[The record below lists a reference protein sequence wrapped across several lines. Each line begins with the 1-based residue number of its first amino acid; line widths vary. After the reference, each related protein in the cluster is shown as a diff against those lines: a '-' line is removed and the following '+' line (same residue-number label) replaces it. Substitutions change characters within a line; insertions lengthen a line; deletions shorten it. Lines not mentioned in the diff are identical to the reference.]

1 MKRIITIGREFGA
14 GGGTLGRRLAKELGI
29 EYYDRDIILATAKA
43 SAHLTPEQVRQWDER
58 VPKEFGFTQSL
69 FNFYSKPLGEELWNA
84 QVHAIRELANKES
97 CVIVGRNADYI
108 LKEYDHCLRVFV
120 HADRSWRLLL
130 MRQEYALLLAALI
143 ALIDA
148 LPVFGTGTVLVPW
161 AAVEC
166 LLGAVPRGIALLALF
181 AVISVV
187 RSVLEPKLMAAQ
199 AGLPP
204 LASLCAMYVGF
215 CAMGVAGMVLAP
227 MALMLVKQLRDGGYI
242 RLWR

>member
-14 GGGTLGRRLAKELGI
+14 GGGTLGRRLAKEFGI

-84 QVHAIRELANKES
+84 QVHAIRELADKES

-130 MRQEYALLLAALI
+130 MRQEMP
-143 ALIDA
+143 D
-148 LPVFGTGTVLVPW
+148 TPW
-161 AAVEC
+161 N
-166 LLGAVPRGIALLALF
+166 
-181 AVISVV
+181 
-187 RSVLEPKLMAAQ
+187 VLESDMDTADRARRAYCEKMTGRTYGDSRNYDLTLCTSTLGLEKAYQLLKQAAE
-199 AGLPP
+199 
-204 LASLCAMYVGF
+204 M
-215 CAMGVAGMVLAP
+215 
-227 MALMLVKQLRDGGYI
+227 I
-242 RLWR
+242 

>member
-84 QVHAIRELANKES
+84 QVHAIRELAAKES

-108 LKEYDHCLRVFV
+108 
-120 HADRSWRLLL
+120 
-130 MRQEYALLLAALI
+130 
-143 ALIDA
+143 
-148 LPVFGTGTVLVPW
+148 
-161 AAVEC
+161 C
-166 LLGAVPRGIALLALF
+166 LLYT
-181 AVISVV
+181 SD
-187 RSVLEPKLMAAQ
+187 AA
-199 AGLPP
+199 
-204 LASLCAMYVGF
+204 
-215 CAMGVAGMVLAP
+215 
-227 MALMLVKQLRDGGYI
+227 DE
-242 RLWR
+242 

>member
-84 QVHAIRELANKES
+84 QVHAIRELADKES

-120 HADRSWRLLL
+120 HA
-130 MRQEYALLLAALI
+130 EPELAAAADAAGDAGYPLGTCWNPTWIRADRRPPAPI
-143 ALIDA
+143 A
-148 LPVFGTGTVLVPW
+148 
-161 AAVEC
+161 
-166 LLGAVPRGIALLALF
+166 R
-181 AVISVV
+181 
-187 RSVLEPKLMAAQ
+187 K
-199 AGLPP
+199 
-204 LASLCAMYVGF
+204 
-215 CAMGVAGMVLAP
+215 
-227 MALMLVKQLRDGGYI
+227 
-242 RLWR
+242 

>member
-1 MKRIITIGREFGA
+1 MERRREQVLGLLWWAAMAGVSWLVLRYALVWLLPFLLALGA
-14 GGGTLGRRLAKELGI
+14 AALLEPLIVRAQRRLHL
-29 EYYDRDIILATAKA
+29 RRSFTAA
-43 SAHLTPEQVRQWDER
+43 VLTLV
-58 VPKEFGFTQSL
+58 L
-69 FNFYSKPLGEELWNA
+69 
-84 QVHAIRELANKES
+84 
-97 CVIVGRNADYI
+97 VGG
-108 LKEYDHCLRVFV
+108 V
-120 HADRSWRLLL
+120 
-130 MRQEYALLLAALI
+130 LAALI

>member
-84 QVHAIRELANKES
+84 QVHAIRELAAKES

-130 MRQEYALLLAALI
+130 MRQEMP
-143 ALIDA
+143 D
-148 LPVFGTGTVLVPW
+148 TPW
-161 AAVEC
+161 N
-166 LLGAVPRGIALLALF
+166 
-181 AVISVV
+181 
-187 RSVLEPKLMAAQ
+187 VLESDMDTADRARRAYCEKRTGRTYGDSRNYDLTLCTSTLGLEKAYQLLKQAAE
-199 AGLPP
+199 
-204 LASLCAMYVGF
+204 M
-215 CAMGVAGMVLAP
+215 
-227 MALMLVKQLRDGGYI
+227 I
-242 RLWR
+242 

>member
-29 EYYDRDIILATAKA
+29 EYCDRDIILATAKA

-84 QVHAIRELANKES
+84 QVHAIRELAAKES

-120 HADRSWRLLL
+120 HANRSWRLLL
-130 MRQEYALLLAALI
+130 MRQEMP
-143 ALIDA
+143 D
-148 LPVFGTGTVLVPW
+148 TPW
-161 AAVEC
+161 N
-166 LLGAVPRGIALLALF
+166 
-181 AVISVV
+181 
-187 RSVLEPKLMAAQ
+187 VLESDMDTADRARRAYCEKMTGRTYGDSRNYDLTLCTSTLGLEKAYQLLKQAAE
-199 AGLPP
+199 
-204 LASLCAMYVGF
+204 M
-215 CAMGVAGMVLAP
+215 
-227 MALMLVKQLRDGGYI
+227 I
-242 RLWR
+242 

>member
-43 SAHLTPEQVRQWDER
+43 SAHLTPEQVRRWDER

-84 QVHAIRELANKES
+84 QVHAIRELADKES

-130 MRQEYALLLAALI
+130 MRQEMPDTPWNMLESDMDTADRARRAYCEKMTGRTYGDSRNYDLTLCTSTLGLEKAYQLLKQAAEMI
-143 ALIDA
+143 
-148 LPVFGTGTVLVPW
+148 
-161 AAVEC
+161 
-166 LLGAVPRGIALLALF
+166 
-181 AVISVV
+181 
-187 RSVLEPKLMAAQ
+187 
-199 AGLPP
+199 
-204 LASLCAMYVGF
+204 
-215 CAMGVAGMVLAP
+215 
-227 MALMLVKQLRDGGYI
+227 
-242 RLWR
+242 

>member
-43 SAHLTPEQVRQWDER
+43 SAHLTPEQVRRWDER

-130 MRQEYALLLAALI
+130 MRQEMP
-143 ALIDA
+143 D
-148 LPVFGTGTVLVPW
+148 TPW
-161 AAVEC
+161 N
-166 LLGAVPRGIALLALF
+166 
-181 AVISVV
+181 
-187 RSVLEPKLMAAQ
+187 VLESDMDTADRARRAYCEKMTGRTYGDSRNYDLTLCTSTLGLEKAYQLLKQAAE
-199 AGLPP
+199 
-204 LASLCAMYVGF
+204 M
-215 CAMGVAGMVLAP
+215 
-227 MALMLVKQLRDGGYI
+227 I
-242 RLWR
+242 

>member
-58 VPKEFGFTQSL
+58 FPKEFGFTQSL

-84 QVHAIRELANKES
+84 QVHAIRELADKES

-130 MRQEYALLLAALI
+130 MRQEMP
-143 ALIDA
+143 D
-148 LPVFGTGTVLVPW
+148 TPW
-161 AAVEC
+161 N
-166 LLGAVPRGIALLALF
+166 
-181 AVISVV
+181 
-187 RSVLEPKLMAAQ
+187 VLESDMDTADRARRAYCEKMTGRTYGDSRNYDLTLCTSTLGLEKAYQLLKQAAE
-199 AGLPP
+199 
-204 LASLCAMYVGF
+204 M
-215 CAMGVAGMVLAP
+215 
-227 MALMLVKQLRDGGYI
+227 I
-242 RLWR
+242 

>member
-84 QVHAIRELANKES
+84 QVHAIRELADKES

-130 MRQEYALLLAALI
+130 MRQEMP
-143 ALIDA
+143 D
-148 LPVFGTGTVLVPW
+148 TPW
-161 AAVEC
+161 N
-166 LLGAVPRGIALLALF
+166 
-181 AVISVV
+181 
-187 RSVLEPKLMAAQ
+187 VLESDMDTADRARRAYCEKMTGRTYGDSRNYDLTLCTSTLGLEKAYQSLKQAAE
-199 AGLPP
+199 
-204 LASLCAMYVGF
+204 M
-215 CAMGVAGMVLAP
+215 
-227 MALMLVKQLRDGGYI
+227 I
-242 RLWR
+242 

>member
-84 QVHAIRELANKES
+84 QVHAIRELAAKES

-120 HADRSWRLLL
+120 HANRSWRLLL
-130 MRQEYALLLAALI
+130 MRQEMP
-143 ALIDA
+143 D
-148 LPVFGTGTVLVPW
+148 TPW
-161 AAVEC
+161 N
-166 LLGAVPRGIALLALF
+166 
-181 AVISVV
+181 
-187 RSVLEPKLMAAQ
+187 VLESDMDTADRARRAYCEKMTGRTYGDSRNYDLTLCTSTLGLEKAYQLLKQAAE
-199 AGLPP
+199 
-204 LASLCAMYVGF
+204 M
-215 CAMGVAGMVLAP
+215 
-227 MALMLVKQLRDGGYI
+227 I
-242 RLWR
+242 

>member
-43 SAHLTPEQVRQWDER
+43 SAHLTPEQVRRWDER

-84 QVHAIRELANKES
+84 QVHAIRELADKES

-130 MRQEYALLLAALI
+130 MRQEMP
-143 ALIDA
+143 D
-148 LPVFGTGTVLVPW
+148 TPW
-161 AAVEC
+161 N
-166 LLGAVPRGIALLALF
+166 
-181 AVISVV
+181 
-187 RSVLEPKLMAAQ
+187 VLESDMDTADRARRAYCEKMTGRTYGDSRNYDLTLCTSTLGLEKAYQLLKQAAE
-199 AGLPP
+199 
-204 LASLCAMYVGF
+204 M
-215 CAMGVAGMVLAP
+215 
-227 MALMLVKQLRDGGYI
+227 I
-242 RLWR
+242 